1 MLTRKQIE
9 EKLGQVFS
17 PEQTAALIDILE
29 AIQRAELERATDTR
43 ELKQGL
49 TALTTEVRNLAE
61 AQRRTDQ
68 RMAELRD
75 GLTQLA
81 EAQRRTAQH
90 VAELAEA
97 QRRTD
102 QRMAELAEAQRRT
115 DQRMAELRDGLT
127 QLAEAQRR
135 TDQHVAEL
143 AEAQRRTDESLAR
156 LSQVVEV
163 GFRELRQAIG
173 NLSNRFGFDLEEF
186 VAALLPP
193 YLEKH
198 QGITALT
205 LEKRY
210 FDLGGGQVEEVD
222 LAGKGK
228 RAGKPVTVLVECRT
242 TIRGGEAQKLAHK
255 LKAVRAT
262 LREEEAVL
270 AIVAMNIHPTAQAVG
285 KTEGVLL
292 IPYSRIHRPGD
303 FD

>member
-49 TALTTEVRNLAE
+49 TALTTEVRN
-61 AQRRTDQ
+61 
-68 RMAELRD
+68 
-75 GLTQLA
+75 
-81 EAQRRTAQH
+81 
-90 VAELAEA
+90 
-97 QRRTD
+97 
-102 QRMAELAEAQRRT
+102 LAEAQRRT